1 MFLTLK
7 LSILID
13 LHSIFFSNL
22 VIAAVCSA
30 NPCLIEILGA
40 AISIQGFSI
49 FNLIDLKKWFV

>member
-49 FNLIDLKKWFV
+49 SNLIDLKK